1 MKQVKGL
8 TNRIVAMLMSGML
21 IVGTVPGNVLAS
33 ELQADFGQASEIAA
47 EVPEGADT
55 EEVCRGL
62 KIVGKMAVNLRR
74 KTVG

>member
-1 MKQVKGL
+1 
-8 TNRIVAMLMSGML
+8 MLMSGML
-21 IVGTVPGNVLAS
+21 VVGAVLGTVLAS
-33 ELQADFGQASEIAA
+33 ESQADIGQTSEIAA

-62 KIVGKMAVNLRR
+62 KIVGKLAVNLRR